1 MKKLLRSLLAGGAA
15 TFADLLVLLLAI
27 HVLHLDARIA
37 SIPAL
42 VAGGVVSFFG
52 NRHFAFRAGAG
63 DVRKQAFLYT
73 ATEVVALVLNGLL
86 YDVAVRALHPT
97 AFGVVLTRLL
107 TQNAVFLL
115 WSFPLWRH
123 VFRVAPQRR
132 EA

>member
-27 HVLHLDARIA
+27 HALHLDPRVA

-42 VAGGVVSFFG
+42 IAGGVVNFLG
-52 NRHFAFRAGAG
+52 NRHFAFRAGSG
-63 DVRKQAFLYT
+63 DVRKQALLYT
-73 ATEVVALVLNGLL
+73 ATEIVALVLNGLL

-97 AFGVVLTRLL
+97 AFGIVLTRLL

-123 VFRVAPQRR
+123 VFRVEERA

>member
-27 HVLHLDARIA
+27 HVLRLDARIA

-97 AFGVVLTRLL
+97 AFGVVL
-107 TQNAVFLL
+107 
-115 WSFPLWRH
+115 
-123 VFRVAPQRR
+123 
-132 EA
+132 

>member
-27 HVLHLDARIA
+27 HALHLDARVA

-42 VAGGVVSFFG
+42 VAGGVVNFLG
-52 NRHFAFRAGAG
+52 NRHFAFRARAG
-63 DVRKQAFLYT
+63 DVRKQALLYT
-73 ATEVVALVLNGLL
+73 ATEIVALVLNGLL
-86 YDVAVRALHPT
+86 YDVAVRTLHPT
-97 AFGVVLTRLL
+97 AFGIVLTRLL

-123 VFRVAPQRR
+123 VFRVEQRAR
-132 EA
+132 A